1 MNNRIK
7 RRKKQLQEKNGIAVS
22 VDNIESIVQEDVVQD
37 AQQIDIVDI
46 ETLTLI
52 DQQGIPQNSCITADY
67 IADYN
72 FTKAQNLALISQR
85 NSNQQSTVDN
95 TKITPVKII
104 SMVVVTYHNDFK
116 LLERFLKSVYDNW
129 NPAEIDKICVILN
142 DTAPYY
148 REFDALIKRNTNK
161 HFKLTAHYAHELEPK
176 LDNFGWNSQQ
186 LLKCLSYTLVDTEWY
201 IIHDCKDYYSEPLQI
216 IDVFNDQWQAIMKLD
231 HTRRPNEPRVP
242 ICPGASWVPGPFS
255 LALKMSYTIFDLDY
269 QDYRFVHF
277 PSGTPFIVKTE
288 IMKDMVVELKGM
300 MRGFFHL
307 LFSIFLDGQ
316 LFVTEFLLYGAYCN
330 KKHKWNDYVDW
341 SDDCKDRKF
350 YNAVLQ
356 SKDLRTNDYQSATP
370 HSGN

>member
-7 RRKKQLQEKNGIAVS
+7 RRKKQLQEKNGIVVS

-37 AQQIDIVDI
+37 IQQINIVDI
-46 ETLTLI
+46 ETLTSI
-52 DQQGIPQNSCITADY
+52 DQQDIQHSDIMACVDFAYEQN
-67 IADYN
+67 
-72 FTKAQNLALISQR
+72 KELISQR
-85 NSNQQSTVDN
+85 KINQQSTVDN

-104 SMVVVTYHNDFK
+104 SMVVVTYHNDFL

-161 HFKLTAHYAHELEPK
+161 HFKLTAHYAYELEPK
-176 LDNFGWNSQQ
+176 LSNFGWNSQQ

-216 IDVFNDQWQAIMKLD
+216 RDAFNDQWQAIMKLD
-231 HTRRPNEPRVP
+231 HARWPNEPRVP
-242 ICPGASWVPGPFS
+242 ICPGASWSPGPFS

-269 QDYRFVHF
+269 QDYNFVHF

-288 IMKDMVVELKGM
+288 IMKDMVTELRAM
-300 MRGFFHL
+300 MKGFFHL

-316 LFVTEFLLYGAYCN
+316 LLVTEFLLYGAYCN

-341 SDDCKDRKF
+341 SSDVKDRKF

-356 SKDLRTNDYQSATP
+356 SKDLRTSEYQFVTP
-370 HSGN
+370 SQRTQQD